1 MNKFKKMLA
10 GITGMAVLAASG
22 VFAGVTVSSE
32 QVLLGYRG
40 DLDWNSTLNNDD
52 YEILV
57 SYLLGKTTLG
67 EEFALNADLT
77 GDNRVDAFDAALLR
91 RCLKGDCEWKGIYGE
106 VPTEPP
112 TEETTEPTTEVP
124 TEPPTEVTTQ
134 PQTEPP
140 ETTAVTTTTVPV
152 TTVTT
157 TQEEPDN
164 FIDAPIAKVN
174 SSLFSQGDSNLVIF
188 CIEFPDC
195 QYSNELSASEVEQIA
210 FGAADESSANYPF
223 ESMSAFYSRS
233 SKGAMNLSGK
243 VFTYTAKNSIS
254 AYNEDK
260 VGLAEECFEAFKDSE
275 DFSRFDGNGDGKIDA
290 TLFTVPESASDDY
303 WWPCSGGFG
312 DPEYTVDGVTVG
324 NIITGNVAPADK
336 MNFNSSYLHEMGH
349 CMGLPDYYLY
359 YSTDFDSMHGTA
371 GTELMDADAYS
382 DFCSFSK
389 LMLGWYRESQISVF
403 DSSKGAQTFTLKN
416 AQTDAGNCVII
427 PYGNLDDNYFS
438 EYFII
443 EYSTIDGNNSGI
455 YNRGWGEIES
465 GIRIHHIK
473 ADFQE
478 DYWYPH
484 LKYQNGSEATN
495 NDDAGIR
502 LIRLVND
509 NGGPFTTGDVINSS
523 TSGFG
528 WYDSGENES
537 IDPGVTISVGA
548 LQNGEYTITITP

>member
-1 MNKFKKMLA
+1 MKKIKKKLA
-10 GITGMAVLAASG
+10 GIVGMIVFATSGIFSG
-22 VFAGVTVSSE
+22 VTASSE
-32 QVLLGYRG
+32 QALLGYRG
-40 DLDWNSTLNNDD
+40 DLDWNSTLNNAD
-52 YEILV
+52 YEIL
-57 SYLLGKTTLG
+57 SDFILGKTTLG
-67 EEFALNADLT
+67 AEFAFNADLT
-77 GDNRVDAFDAALLR
+77 EDDKTDVFDAVLLK
-91 RCLKGDCEWKGIYGE
+91 RCLNGSREWKGIYE
-106 VPTEPP
+106 EITDPTEPS
-112 TEETTEPTTEVP
+112 TEETTESITEP
-124 TEPPTEVTTQ
+124 ATEPPTEVTTESS
-134 PQTEPP
+134 TDPP
-140 ETTAVTTTTVPV
+140 ETTAVSTATVPV
-152 TTVTT
+152 T

-164 FIDAPIAKVN
+164 FIAAPIAKVN
-174 SSLFSQGDSNLVIF
+174 SSLSSQGDSNLVIF

-195 QYSNELSASEVEQIA
+195 QYSNELSASEIERIA
-210 FGAADESSANYPF
+210 FGAADESSENYPF
-223 ESMSAFYSRS
+223 ESMTAFYSRS
-233 SKGAMNLSGK
+233 SKGTMKLSGK

-260 VGLAEECFEAFKDSE
+260 VALAKECFEAFKDSE
-275 DFSRFDGNGDGKIDA
+275 DFSRFDGDGDGRIDA

-312 DPEYTVDGVTVG
+312 DPQYTVDGVTVG

-359 YSTDFDSMHGTA
+359 YSDDFEGMHGTA

-389 LMLGWYRESQISVF
+389 LMLGWYRESQISVY

-416 AQTDAGNCVII
+416 AQTYEGNCVIV
-427 PYGNLDDNYFS
+427 PYGSLDDNYFS

-443 EYSTIDGNNSGI
+443 EYSTVDGNNSGI
-455 YNRGWGEIES
+455 YKRGWGEIEN

-473 ADFQE
+473 AEFQE
-478 DYWYPH
+478 DQWYPH
-484 LKYQNGSEATN
+484 LKYQNGSAFTN
-495 NDDAGIR
+495 NDDDGIR
-502 LIRLVND
+502 LIRLVNE

-528 WYDSGENES
+528 WYDSSENES

-548 LQNGEYTITITP
+548 LENGEYTITITP